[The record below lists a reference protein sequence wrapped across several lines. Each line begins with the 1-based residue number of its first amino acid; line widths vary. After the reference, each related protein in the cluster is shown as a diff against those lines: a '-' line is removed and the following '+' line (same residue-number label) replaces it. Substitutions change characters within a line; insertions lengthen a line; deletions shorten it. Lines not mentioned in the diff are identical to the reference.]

1 MVAEG
6 KGRIW
11 RRKDGKYFMYLP
23 KHLAE
28 DTAFPFK
35 IKTSIQVKV
44 IIDPKGKKLLIK
56 PIASTQQTQP
66 RTPRPPLCL
75 TNSTSIFISPRFSS
89 LSHSQNPAGFPWSH
103 Y

>member
-28 DTAFPFK
+28 DSAFPFK
-35 IKTSIQVKV
+35 TKTSIPVQV
-44 IIDPKGKKLLIK
+44 IIDPKAKKLPIK
-56 PIASTQQTQP
+56 PIARKQQT
-66 RTPRPPLCL
+66 
-75 TNSTSIFISPRFSS
+75 
-89 LSHSQNPAGFPWSH
+89 
-103 Y
+103 

>member
-28 DTAFPFK
+28 DSAFPFK
-35 IKTSIQVKV
+35 TETSIPVQV
-44 IIDPKGKKLLIK
+44 IIDRKGKKLLIK
-56 PIASTQQTQP
+56 TIAHKQQT
-66 RTPRPPLCL
+66 
-75 TNSTSIFISPRFSS
+75 
-89 LSHSQNPAGFPWSH
+89 
-103 Y
+103 

>member
-28 DTAFPFK
+28 DSAFPFK
-35 IKTSIQVKV
+35 TETSIPVQVV
-44 IIDPKGKKLLIK
+44 IDPKGKKLLIK
-56 PIASTQQTQP
+56 TIAHKQQTQP
-66 RTPRPPLCL
+66 RTPRPP
-75 TNSTSIFISPRFSS
+75 S
-89 LSHSQNPAGFPWSH
+89 
-103 Y
+103 

>member
-6 KGRIW
+6 RGRIW

-28 DTAFPFK
+28 DSAFPFK
-35 IKTSIQVKV
+35 TETSIPVKV

-56 PIASTQQTQP
+56 PTARAQQT
-66 RTPRPPLCL
+66 
-75 TNSTSIFISPRFSS
+75 
-89 LSHSQNPAGFPWSH
+89 
-103 Y
+103 

>member
-35 IKTSIQVKV
+35 IKTSIPVKV
-44 IIDPKGKKLLIK
+44 IIDRKEKKLLITA
-56 PIASTQQTQP
+56 ITQTQQT
-66 RTPRPPLCL
+66 RSR
-75 TNSTSIFISPRFSS
+75 
-89 LSHSQNPAGFPWSH
+89 
-103 Y
+103 

>member
-28 DTAFPFK
+28 DSAFPFK
-35 IKTSIQVKV
+35 TETSIPVQV
-44 IIDPKGKKLLIK
+44 IIDRKGRKLLIK
-56 PIASTQQTQP
+56 PIARTQQT
-66 RTPRPPLCL
+66 
-75 TNSTSIFISPRFSS
+75 
-89 LSHSQNPAGFPWSH
+89 
-103 Y
+103 